1 MAMTKASHATRI
13 GDQSGIGEARR
24 SALGMASAAGFDE
37 KDAGKVAIAVTEAAS
52 NVLKHAG
59 GGEILLRPLDGG
71 VEMLALDKGQGIA
84 NMAEAMRDG
93 GSTAGTNGIGLGAI
107 SRMASVFDIYS
118 LPGSGTVVL
127 AQFYQSD
134 SDASIRGGLQM
145 GVAQSPYPGE
155 SACGDAWACMG
166 TSMFVVDGL
175 GHGIL
180 AAEAASAAIGMFESN
195 WERPPRQIIEYV
207 HGAVRSTRGAAV
219 AVAAIDT
226 QARKLRF
233 CGLGNISGTILAG
246 GETRGLMSHNGTAGH
261 AAERITELEY
271 AWPEEA
277 LLVMHT
283 DGISAKW
290 DLATYRGLAVRHP
303 SLCAGVLYRDFRR
316 QRDDATILVV
326 RSASPRQSSRGSR

>member
-1 MAMTKASHATRI
+1 MAMTRASQATRV
-13 GDQSGIGEARR
+13 GDRSGIGEARR
-24 SALGMASAAGFDE
+24 AALGMASAAGFDE
-37 KDAGKVAIAVTEAAS
+37 NDAGKVAIAVTEAAS

-71 VEMLALDKGQGIA
+71 VEVLALDKGQGIA

-107 SRMASVFDIYS
+107 ARMASVFDIYS
-118 LPGSGTVVL
+118 LPGTGTALL

-134 SDASIRGGLQM
+134 SDASIRCGLQV
-145 GVAQSPYPGE
+145 GVAQSAYPGE
-155 SACGDAWACMG
+155 SVCGDAWACMG

-175 GHGIL
+175 GHGML
-180 AAEAASAAIGMFESN
+180 AANAASAAIGVFESN
-195 WERPPRQIIEYV
+195 WERRPSQIIEYV
-207 HGAVRSTRGAAV
+207 HRALRSTRGAAV
-219 AVAAIDT
+219 AAAAIDSE
-226 QARKLRF
+226 ARKLRF

-246 GETRGLMSHNGTAGH
+246 GATRGLMSHNGTAGH
-261 AAERITELEY
+261 AAERIAELEY
-271 AWPEEA
+271 DWPEDS

-290 DLATYRGLAVRHP
+290 DLGAYRGLAIRHP

-316 QRDDATILVV
+316 QRDDATIVVV
-326 RSASPRQSSRGSR
+326 RPGQSSRGAR